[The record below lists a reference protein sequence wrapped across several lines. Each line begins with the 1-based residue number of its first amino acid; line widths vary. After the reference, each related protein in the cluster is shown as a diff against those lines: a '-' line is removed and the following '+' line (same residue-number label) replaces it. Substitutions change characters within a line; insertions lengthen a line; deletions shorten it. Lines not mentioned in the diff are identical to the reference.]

1 MREQGFA
8 RLGCF
13 AYSQEEGTKAAG
25 MPQMPMEVREQ
36 RAEAVMRI
44 QTDIMAARQAALVGT
59 QAQVLCD
66 GRDEENGLWLCR
78 TRSDAPDIDAVVCVE
93 GNAALTPGEFY
104 TVRIIDSDIYDL
116 YATLAE

>member
-44 QTDIMAARQAALVGT
+44 QTDIMAARRPRWWARRHRCCATDGTRKTACGCAAHVQT
-59 QAQVLCD
+59 
-66 GRDEENGLWLCR
+66 RR
-78 TRSDAPDIDAVVCVE
+78 TSTPWCVWRAMLRLRRV
-93 GNAALTPGEFY
+93 NFY